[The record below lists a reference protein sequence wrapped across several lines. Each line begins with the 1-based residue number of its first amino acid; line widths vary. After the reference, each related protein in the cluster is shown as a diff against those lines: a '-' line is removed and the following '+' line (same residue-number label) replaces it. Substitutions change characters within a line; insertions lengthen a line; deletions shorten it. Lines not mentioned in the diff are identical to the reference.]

1 VANDQVFADTSALYA
16 LLVENDDM
24 HGSARQ
30 ALSLIE
36 TEGWS
41 LVSSS
46 FVIQESAALLAA
58 RVGLEAVRRFHRAV
72 VPVLDVV
79 WVGRSLY
86 ERAMAAHLAAG
97 SPHISL
103 TDWVGFEIMRDL
115 SISSAFAFDR
125 HFEVQGFE
133 LIR

>member
-1 VANDQVFADTSALYA
+1 VANEQVFADTSALYA

-24 HGSARQ
+24 HEPARQ

-36 TEGWS
+36 AEGWS

-46 FVIQESAALLAA
+46 FVLQESAALMAA
-58 RVGLEAVRRFHRAV
+58 RVDLEAVRRFHRAV
-72 VPVLDVV
+72 VPVLDIV
-79 WVGRSLY
+79 WVDQSLY

-97 SPHISL
+97 SPRISL
-103 TDWVGFEIMRDL
+103 TDWVGFEIMRDR